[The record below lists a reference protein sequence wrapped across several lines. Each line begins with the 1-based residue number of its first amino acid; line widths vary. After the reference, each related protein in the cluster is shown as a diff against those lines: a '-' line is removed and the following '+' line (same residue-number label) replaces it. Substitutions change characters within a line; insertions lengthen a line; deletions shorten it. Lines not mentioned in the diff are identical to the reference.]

1 MRGRFGLVPAD
12 CTTPRGDGTGLL
24 TVGADSLRF
33 YESVAALEA
42 VAERGPYW
50 LKARFAYSGEGMEW
64 SRMVTLAL
72 RDRGRMLILEEFGDD
87 AVPGPRTYTRCSS

>member
-12 CTTPRGDGTGLL
+12 CTTTRGDGKGLL

-50 LKARFAYSGEGMEW
+50 LKARFAYSGEGMDW
-64 SRMVTLAL
+64 KKYQV
-72 RDRGRMLILEEFGDD
+72 LELQAGKL
-87 AVPGPRTYTRCSS
+87 VRTESDPMKSYTYARCTS